1 MARRVAVVAVGFV
14 LLWGC
19 GGRKAE
25 EQRAGR
31 GAGQGAEY
39 AAAGS
44 CAECHAAQAKTHA
57 ETGMGRAFARAT
69 EASAGREFGGAG
81 VFYHKAS
88 DRFYQPVRREGRFF
102 VRRWQKDE
110 GGGETN
116 AIEYEVHYVV
126 GSGNHSK
133 TFLHRDG
140 ANHLIE
146 MPVSWYAEGGGKWAM
161 SPGYDNGGHY
171 DFRRKIHYD
180 CFFCHNGYPRWGA
193 GGTAGG
199 AGGGGG
205 SAGTG
210 GTGAGMSL
218 DEVGRAGAEPVY
230 PGELPEGIDCQR
242 CHGPGA
248 AHVAAAKRKA
258 GAEELKKL
266 IVHPGRLPG
275 ERRMEV
281 CLQCHLE
288 TTSFPLPNAIQ
299 RYGRGAFSYRPG
311 EPLKD
316 YMLHFDHAR
325 GAGRE
330 EKFEIAGAAYR
341 LRQSSCFVKS
351 GSKLQCTTCH
361 DPHRARRGAEA
372 AAAYAAVC
380 RGCHETELKKLVA
393 AGRHTGK
400 QECAGCHMPKRRT
413 EDVVHVVMTDH
424 KIARRAPAGNLV
436 AARAERLETA
446 GVSYRG
452 EVVPYYPG
460 GEAGSGEEE
469 LYRAVAQVL
478 QKSNLEAGIAR
489 LEEAVKKHAPK
500 GPEFYFD
507 LAEAYLAAGKRGEA
521 MAWYE
526 AALKQDERFAPAMR
540 GLGGALLQQNDL
552 GRAIPLLEKARGL
565 DGRDAPT
572 LQALGR
578 AYQQQ
583 GRMQDTVAALRAAAA
598 AEPVDAGIRELL
610 ANALAAAGDV
620 AGAEAEFRAA
630 ILHQPDL
637 ATAHY
642 GYAAALAARGQFE
655 QAEPEM
661 RRAVALGP
669 GLAQPREMLG
679 NLYARTKRW
688 ALARE
693 QYGEAL
699 RIDPRFGRAHLG
711 MAMVMGSMGDFAAAK
726 RHLQEAAGSGD
737 AAVAADAR
745 DLLGSLP

>member
-1 MARRVAVVAVGFV
+1 MARRLAFAAVGFV

-19 GGRKAE
+19 GGKKADPAG
-25 EQRAGR
+25 EQRTGK
-31 GAGQGAEY
+31 QAEY

-69 EASAGREFGGAG
+69 EASAGREFAGAG

-88 DRFYQPVRREGRFF
+88 ERYYQPLRREGRFF
-102 VRRWQKDE
+102 LRRWQKDE
-110 GGGETN
+110 GGGERN

-146 MPVSWYAEGGGKWAM
+146 MPVSWYADGGGKWAM
-161 SPGYDNGGHY
+161 SPGYDNAAHY
-171 DFRRKIHYD
+171 DFRRKINYD
-180 CFFCHNGYPRWGA
+180 CFFCHNGYPGMD
-193 GGTAGG
+193 
-199 AGGGGG
+199 
-205 SAGTG
+205 
-210 GTGAGMSL
+210 AGMT
-218 DEVGRAGAEPVY
+218 GAGAEPVY

-248 AHVAAAKRKA
+248 AHVSAAKKKA
-258 GAEELKKL
+258 APEELKKL
-266 IVHPGRLPG
+266 IVHPGRLPA

-299 RYGRGAFSYRPG
+299 RYGRGAFTYRPG
-311 EPLKD
+311 EPLQD
-316 YMLHFDHAR
+316 YMLHFDHAK
-325 GAGRE
+325 GTGRE
-330 EKFEIAGAAYR
+330 EKFEIASAAYR
-341 LRQSSCFVKS
+341 LRQSECFVKS
-351 GSKLQCTTCH
+351 GAKMQCTTCH
-361 DPHRARRGAEA
+361 DPHQAKRGAEA
-372 AAAYAAVC
+372 VAAYAAVC
-380 RGCHETELKKLVA
+380 RGCHETALKKLVA

-424 KIARRAPAGNLV
+424 KIARRPPAGNLL

-452 EVVPYYPG
+452 EVAPYYPAG
-460 GEAGSGEEE
+460 GAAAGESANAEEE

-489 LEEAVKKHAPK
+489 LEAAVKKHAPK
-500 GPEFYFD
+500 GPAFYFD
-507 LAEAYLAAGKRGEA
+507 LAEAYLAAGKRAEA
-521 MAWYE
+521 MAGYE
-526 AALKQDERFAPAMR
+526 AALKQDAAFAPAMR

-565 DGRDAPT
+565 DERDAPT

-583 GRMQDTVAALRAAAA
+583 GRMTEAVAALRAAVEV
-598 AEPVDAGIRELL
+598 EPVDAGIRELL
-610 ANALAAAGDV
+610 GNALMAAGDA
-620 AGAEAEFRAA
+620 AGAEASFRAA

-642 GYAAALAARGQFE
+642 GYAATLAARGQFE
-655 QAEPEM
+655 EAEPEM

-679 NLYARTKRW
+679 NLYARKKRW

-699 RIDPRFGRAHLG
+699 RIDPRLGRAHLG

-726 RHLQEAAGSGD
+726 RHLQEAAASGD

-745 DLLGSLP
+745 ELLGALP